1 MANEKKQENIKE
13 ILGQLRQ
20 IQQSLYGDDVV
31 SFRLSILERLD
42 ALEANASEFE
52 RNSDAIISDLNS
64 IKTQLTQTLATFTGF
79 GETCDI
85 VKRNVE
91 PSYNLYIKKFIS
103 DPDSPYQR
111 MLAAV
116 QRYQKKYGPLP
127 IRR

>member
-13 ILGQLRQ
+13 ILSQLRL
-20 IQQSLYGDDVV
+20 IQQSLYGDDVSV
-31 SFRLSILERLD
+31 RSSILERLD
-42 ALEANASEFE
+42 ALELNASEFE
-52 RNSDAIISDLNS
+52 KNSDAIISDLNS
-64 IKTQLTQTLATFTGF
+64 IKTQLTLILGTFTGY

-91 PSYNLYIKKFIS
+91 PSYNSYIKKFIS

-111 MLAAV
+111 MLVAV